1 MGEYGERN
9 LPQSD
14 QEGEYPSVSLHLGG
28 QWYTRIA
35 CVDYT
40 KAFDCVDHNK
50 FWKKKKRIVCAPN
63 KYGRR
68 EAWII
73 LENGERVSLYL
84 RP

>member
-1 MGEYGERN
+1 MHARLFISMGEYGERN

-28 QWYTRIA
+28 HWYTRIA
-35 CVDYT
+35 
-40 KAFDCVDHNK
+40 
-50 FWKKKKRIVCAPN
+50 CAPN

-68 EAWII
+68 QAWII